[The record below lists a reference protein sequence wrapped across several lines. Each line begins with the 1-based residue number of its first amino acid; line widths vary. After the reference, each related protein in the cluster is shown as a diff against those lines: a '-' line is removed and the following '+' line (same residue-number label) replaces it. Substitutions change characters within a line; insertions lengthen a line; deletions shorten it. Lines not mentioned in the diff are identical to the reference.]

1 MPLNA
6 LEAFVDHG
14 TVSRTIDAN
23 LGEAKQIYDKVEE
36 LGILW
41 ADVGSQLEVEG
52 VASFEKSF
60 DNLISSLQAKAD
72 KL

>member
-14 TVSRTIDAN
+14 VVSRTIDAN
-23 LGEAKQIYDKVEE
+23 LPEAQKIYDTVEA
-36 LGILW
+36 LGIRW
-41 ADVGSQLEVEG
+41 ADVGSQLEAEG
-52 VASFEKSF
+52 VASFQTSF
-60 DNLISSLQAKAD
+60 NNLISSLQAKAD